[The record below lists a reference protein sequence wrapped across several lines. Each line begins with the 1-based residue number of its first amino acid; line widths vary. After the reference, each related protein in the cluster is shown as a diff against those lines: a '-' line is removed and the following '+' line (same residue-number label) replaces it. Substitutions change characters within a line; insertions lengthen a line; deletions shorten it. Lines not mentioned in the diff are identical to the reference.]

1 MSIFGRI
8 IGTLTFKRD
17 VVEDIEQ
24 SAGLTLEAF
33 ILIIIAWICGVF
45 SFYLSTEP
53 PGNPLNT
60 TLIFSLVISQAIFT
74 LSWFLV
80 AAILGNAFGGETSFL
95 EIVRCMG
102 YAYIISVL
110 QIIPGLMVYT
120 NTFPT
125 MAWIINLLIIIWALI
140 NTIFV
145 LSVAL
150 DKGIISAAIIGLIAV
165 IVAVI
170 AWWAIDTLL
179 TNFLL

>member
-17 VVEDIEQ
+17 VVEDIER
-24 SAGLTLEAF
+24 SPGLTLEAS

-45 SFYLSTEP
+45 SAYISEQP
-53 PGNPLNT
+53 PGLDI
-60 TLIFSLVISQAIFT
+60 TLIFIFVISQAIFT
-74 LSWFLV
+74 LAWFLV
-80 AAILGNAFGGETSFL
+80 AAILGNACGGETSFL

-110 QIIPGLMVYT
+110 QIIPGLMIYT
-120 NTFPT
+120 NTFST
-125 MAWIINLLIIIWALI
+125 LAGIITLLIYIWALI

-165 IVAVI
+165 IIALIALWAVGI
-170 AWWAIDTLL
+170 LL
-179 TNFLL
+179 DILIP